1 TRHENNH
8 DKGAASADLTGRLE
22 LEGWVARAA
31 VQAAFIRMENKRISS
46 SAHTPEPAQQGGDA
60 DRTEV
65 LRRTHACTRTHTQVQ
80 TNTHKTTHTQR
91 CTHTRTHTHTHTHT
105 RTHTRANKHTH
116 TTPIHST
123 KHISQH
129 RQQHCD
135 SVYTQRPALYTAL
148 QQQCQKQ
155 HHTHTH

>member
-8 DKGAASADLTGRLE
+8 DKGAASADLSGRLE

-80 TNTHKTTHTQR
+80 TNTHKATHTDIVR
-91 CTHTRTHTHTHTHT
+91 HAHTCTHTRAHVRFFPCLYLRSDCRMSVFFLIQRQTHVHTHTHTHTHT
-105 RTHTRANKHTH
+105 DIDFLS
-116 TTPIHST
+116 P
-123 KHISQH
+123 
-129 RQQHCD
+129 
-135 SVYTQRPALYTAL
+135 LYT
-148 QQQCQKQ
+148 
-155 HHTHTH
+155 HIN